1 MKTPAFAPRSHSVS
15 ENVETLITHL
25 DRLEAP
31 PQPGNGVRAYP
42 SEPPAFSVLQIAEL
56 LWRERRFIL
65 RCSLC
70 ALVTFALI
78 ALLLPNHYTAT
89 TRLMPPDYSAGSNL
103 ALSLPALSDSSSGGA
118 GIMGMASRLLGINTS
133 GDLLIGVL
141 QSENVEDRV
150 IKKLDL
156 MHVYS
161 DKYIEDARK
170 HLETRTSLNTDPKN
184 GIISISVSDK
194 SAARAA
200 QIANEYVAELN
211 QALAEVNTSSAHRE
225 RLFLEQRL
233 EQVRQQSEADSK
245 EFALFASQNG
255 AVDIP
260 DQAKS
265 MVAAGAGLQSQ
276 LIVAQA
282 ELKGLEQ
289 IYSQNNARVR
299 SARARVDELQSQM
312 NKFGGK
318 NVNPSTDTALG
329 QDQLYPSV
337 RQLPLLGVKYL
348 DLYRR
353 SKVDDAV
360 FELLTKEYEIAKI
373 QEAKEIPTAQVLDPA
388 LVPGKKSWPHR
399 LIISLGGML
408 AALVCSCAYLVGCL
422 AWDCTEDTNSRKRFL
437 SEVFSSFNVQSRVP
451 GIGAAVSRLTLTLGL
466 RRNGDAAKT

>member
-1 MKTPAFAPRSHSVS
+1 VS
-15 ENVETLITHL
+15 ESTDTLITDL
-25 DRLEAP
+25 DRLQASP
-31 PQPGNGVRAYP
+31 KPNNGMRAYA
-42 SEPPAFSVLQIAEL
+42 SEPTAFSAIQVVEL
-56 LWRERRFIL
+56 LWRERRFIF
-65 RCSLC
+65 RCTLC
-70 ALVTFALI
+70 GLVLFAMFSF
-78 ALLLPNHYTAT
+78 LLPNHYTAT
-89 TRLMPPDYSAGSNL
+89 TRLMPPDYSAGPNL
-103 ALSLPALSDSSSGGA
+103 ALSLPAMSESSTGGT

-141 QSENVEDRV
+141 QSQNVEDRV
-150 IKKLDL
+150 IMKLDL

-161 DKYIEDARK
+161 DDYIEDARK
-170 HLETRTSLNTDPKN
+170 HLEGHTSLYTDPKN
-184 GIISISVSDK
+184 GIISISVTDK
-194 SAARAA
+194 KPARAA

-233 EQVRQQSEADSK
+233 QEVKQQSEADAK

-260 DQAKS
+260 DQAKA
-265 MVAAGAGLQSQ
+265 MVAAGAELQSQ

-289 IYSQNNARVR
+289 IYSENNSRVKA
-299 SARARVDELQSQM
+299 ARARVSELQSQA

-318 NVNPSTDTALG
+318 NVNPSTDAQLS

-373 QEAKEIPTAQVLDPA
+373 QEAKEIPTAQVLDLA
-388 LVPGKKSWPHR
+388 LVPKKKASPHR
-399 LIISLGGML
+399 FIISVSGML
-408 AALVCSCAYLVGCL
+408 GALVYCWAYLVGCL
-422 AWDCTEDTNSRKRFL
+422 VWECTDNSDPKKRIL
-437 SEVFSSFNVQSRVP
+437 REVFSTFNLQSNRVRWLLKSVAQL
-451 GIGAAVSRLTLTLGL
+451 IFKLGL
-466 RRNGDAAKT
+466 RRNGNAVRV

>member
-1 MKTPAFAPRSHSVS
+1 MS
-15 ENVETLITHL
+15 ESIDTLVPNF
-25 DRLEAP
+25 DRLQAP
-31 PQPGNGVRAYP
+31 PQPSNGLRASP
-42 SEPPAFSVLQIAEL
+42 SERPVFSAIHIAEL

-65 RCSLC
+65 RCTFW
-70 ALVTFALI
+70 ALLFFAIL
-78 ALLLPNHYTAT
+78 AMLLPNHYTAT

-103 ALSLPALSDSSSGGA
+103 ALSLPALSESNGSGTGL
-118 GIMGMASRLLGINTS
+118 MGMASRLLVINTS

-170 HLETRTSLNTDPKN
+170 HLESHTSLYTDPKN
-184 GIISISVSDK
+184 GIISISVTDK
-194 SAARAA
+194 KPARAA
-200 QIANEYVAELN
+200 QISNEYVAELN

-233 EQVRQQSEADSK
+233 LEVKQQSEADAK

-260 DQAKS
+260 DQAKA
-265 MVAAGAGLQSQ
+265 MVAAGAELQSQ
-276 LIVAQA
+276 LIVANS

-289 IYSQNNARVR
+289 IYSEHNARVK
-299 SARARVDELQSQM
+299 SARARVDELQSQV

-318 NVNPSTDTALG
+318 NVNPSTDTSLS

-360 FELLTKEYEIAKI
+360 FELLTKEYEISKI

-399 LIISLGGML
+399 LIISVTGML
-408 AALVCSCAYLVGCL
+408 AALAYSCAYLIGCL
-422 AWDCTEDTNSRKRFL
+422 VWEYTDNSDPKKRFL
-437 SEVFSSFNVQSRVP
+437 SEVFSTFNLQSSRVP
-451 GIGAAVSRLTLTLGL
+451 WLRKGMLQLTLKLGL
-466 RRNGDAAKT
+466 RRNGNAARE

>member
-1 MKTPAFAPRSHSVS
+1 MS
-15 ENVETLITHL
+15 EATDTLIPEL
-25 DRLEAP
+25 DRSQAAHQPNNGLSAYSLERTP
-31 PQPGNGVRAYP
+31 LSGLQ
-42 SEPPAFSVLQIAEL
+42 VLEI

-65 RCSLC
+65 RCMLCGSL
-70 ALVTFALI
+70 LFAVV
-78 ALLLPNHYTAT
+78 AVLLPNHYTAT

-103 ALSLPALSDSSSGGA
+103 ALSLPAISESSGGGT

-156 MHVYS
+156 MNVYS

-170 HLETRTSLNTDPKN
+170 HLEGRTSLNTDPKN
-184 GIISISVSDK
+184 GIISISVTDK
-194 SAARAA
+194 QPLRAA

-233 EQVRQQSEADSK
+233 QEVAQKSDADAK

-260 DQAKS
+260 DQAKA
-265 MVAAGAGLQSQ
+265 MVAAGAELQSQ
-276 LIVAQA
+276 LIVAQS

-289 IYSQNNARVR
+289 IYSENNARVK
-299 SARARVDELQSQM
+299 SARARVDELQSQV

-318 NVNPSTDTALG
+318 NVNPSTDSLLSH
-329 QDQLYPSV
+329 DQLYPSV

-360 FELLTKEYEIAKI
+360 FELLTKEYEISKI

-388 LVPGKKSWPHR
+388 LIPAKKSWPHR
-399 LIISLGGML
+399 LLITLSGMVVT
-408 AALVCSCAYLVGCL
+408 LVVSCAYLLCCL
-422 AWDCTEDTNSRKRFL
+422 MWDYTEDSNRKKRFFR
-437 SEVFSSFNVQSRVP
+437 EVFSSINLQDKVP
-451 GIGAAVSRLTLTLGL
+451 WLQATAGYVTLKLGL
-466 RRNGDAAKT
+466 RRGTHAGKLYQ

>member
-1 MKTPAFAPRSHSVS
+1 MKRGSCTSEPSVS
-15 ENVETLITHL
+15 ETTHSLITDL
-25 DRLEAP
+25 DRLP
-31 PQPGNGVRAYP
+31 TPTQPRNGLGACA
-42 SEPPAFSVLQIAEL
+42 SEPPAFSALQMVEL
-56 LWRERRFIL
+56 LWCERRFIL
-65 RCSLC
+65 RCTFC
-70 ALVTFALI
+70 ALGLFAITAFLV
-78 ALLLPNHYTAT
+78 PNQYTAT
-89 TRLMPPDYSAGSNL
+89 TRLMPPDYSAGSNV
-103 ALSLPALSDSSSGGA
+103 ALSLPILSDSSGGGA

-150 IKKLDL
+150 INKLDL

-161 DKYIEDARK
+161 DKHIEDARK
-170 HLETRTSLNTDPKN
+170 HLESHTSLYTDPKN
-184 GIISISVSDK
+184 GIIGISVTDK
-194 SAARAA
+194 NPARAA

-233 EQVRQQSEADSK
+233 KEVNEQSEADAK

-265 MVAAGAGLQSQ
+265 MVAAGAELQSQ

-289 IYSQNNARVR
+289 IYSENNARVK
-299 SARARVDELQSQM
+299 AGRARVNELQSQVD
-312 NKFGGK
+312 KFGGK
-318 NVNPSTDTALG
+318 NVNPSTDTSLS

-388 LVPGKKSWPHR
+388 LVPGKKSSPHR
-399 LIISLGGML
+399 LVIML
-408 AALVCSCAYLVGCL
+408 TGL
-422 AWDCTEDTNSRKRFL
+422 
-437 SEVFSSFNVQSRVP
+437 
-451 GIGAAVSRLTLTLGL
+451 ILGL
-466 RRNGDAAKT
+466 LLSFLYLLGCHVWERTEEADPWKMFSRGVVSTIHRWGQKPFARHSDRIIPDNSLTNR

>member
-1 MKTPAFAPRSHSVS
+1 
-15 ENVETLITHL
+15 
-25 DRLEAP
+25 
-31 PQPGNGVRAYP
+31 
-42 SEPPAFSVLQIAEL
+42 L
-56 LWRERRFIL
+56 LWRERRFIF
-65 RCSLC
+65 RCTIAATFLFAIC
-70 ALVTFALI
+70 ALLI
-78 ALLLPNHYTAT
+78 PNHYTAT
-89 TRLMPPDYSAGSNL
+89 TRLMPPDYGASSNL
-103 ALSLPALSDSSSGGA
+103 ALSLPALSEQGGGGV
-118 GIMGMASRLLGINTS
+118 GIVGMASRLLGINTS

-170 HLETRTSLNTDPKN
+170 HLESHTSLYTDPKN

-194 SAARAA
+194 QPPRAA
-200 QIANEYVAELN
+200 EIANEYVTQLN

-233 EQVRQQSEADSK
+233 QEIKEQSESDAK

-265 MVAAGAGLQSQ
+265 MVAAGAELQSQ
-276 LIVAQA
+276 LIVAQS

-289 IYSQNNARVR
+289 IYSANNARVR
-299 SARARVDELQSQM
+299 SIKARVDELQNQV

-318 NVNPSTDTALG
+318 NVNPTTDTSLS

-373 QEAKEIPTAQVLDPA
+373 QEAKEIPTAQVLDTA
-388 LVPGKKSWPHR
+388 LVPGKKSSPHR
-399 LIISLGGML
+399 VLMTLWGMVGGIVL
-408 AALVCSCAYLVGCL
+408 SCAYLIISMLWGQTDDSDPGKIL
-422 AWDCTEDTNSRKRFL
+422 ARNMFLTAKSRIG
-437 SEVFSSFNVQSRVP
+437 RVP
-451 GIGAAVSRLTLTLGL
+451 LVGKLTAGASKARWHDTGE
-466 RRNGDAAKT
+466 NGVPA

>member
-1 MKTPAFAPRSHSVS
+1 MNKSTD
-15 ENVETLITHL
+15 TLIPE
-25 DRLEAP
+25 LERSQAA
-31 PQPGNGVRAYP
+31 PQPKNGLLAHA
-42 SEPPAFSVLQIAEL
+42 SEDSHLSSIRVLEL
-56 LWRERRFIL
+56 WWCERRFIL
-65 RCSLC
+65 RSVVYGL
-70 ALVTFALI
+70 LLFGIV

-103 ALSLPALSDSSSGGA
+103 ALSLPALGDSSGGGGT
-118 GIMGMASRLLGINTS
+118 GIMGMATRLLGINTS
-133 GDLLIGVL
+133 GELIMGVL

-150 IKKLDL
+150 ITKLDL

-161 DKYIEDARK
+161 DKYIEDSRR
-170 HLETRTSLNTDPKN
+170 HLESRTSLNTDPKN

-194 SAARAA
+194 QPARAA

-233 EQVRQQSEADSK
+233 QEVTQKSDADAK

-260 DQAKS
+260 DQAKA
-265 MVAAGAGLQSQ
+265 MVAAGAELQSQ
-276 LIVAQA
+276 LIVAQS

-289 IYSQNNARVR
+289 IYSENNARVKA
-299 SARARVDELQSQM
+299 ARARVDELQSQV

-318 NVNPSTDTALG
+318 NVNPSTDTSLSR
-329 QDQLYPSV
+329 DQLYPSV

-348 DLYRR
+348 ELYRR

-360 FELLTKEYEIAKI
+360 FELLTKEYEISKI

-388 LVPGKKSWPHR
+388 LVPAKKSWPHR
-399 LIISLGGML
+399 LV
-408 AALVCSCAYLVGCL
+408 LVGSGVLTGLFCSCGYLLACL
-422 AWDCTEDTNSRKRFL
+422 LWDYTDNSNRKTRLFREVL
-437 SEVFSSFNVQSRVP
+437 STFNLQRRAPWLRVTA
-451 GIGAAVSRLTLTLGL
+451 GYVTLKLGL
-466 RRNGDAAKT
+466 RRSVSSGVFYQ

>member
-1 MKTPAFAPRSHSVS
+1 MS

-42 SEPPAFSVLQIAEL
+42 SESPAFSVLQIAEL

-78 ALLLPNHYTAT
+78 AFLLPNHYTAT

-103 ALSLPALSDSSSGGA
+103 ALSLPALSDSSSGST

-133 GDLLIGVL
+133 GELLIGVL

-161 DKYIEDARK
+161 DRYIEDARK
-170 HLETRTSLNTDPKN
+170 HLETHTSLSTDPKN

-233 EQVRQQSEADSK
+233 EQVSQQSEADSK

-318 NVNPSTDTALG
+318 NINPSTDTALG

-388 LVPGKKSWPHR
+388 LAPGKKSSPHR

-408 AALVCSCAYLVGCL
+408 AALICSCAYLVGCL

-451 GIGAAVSRLTLTLGL
+451 GIGVAASRLTLKLGL
-466 RRNGDAAKT
+466 RRNGAATKT

>member
-1 MKTPAFAPRSHSVS
+1 MGESIDTV
-15 ENVETLITHL
+15 ITDF
-25 DRLEAP
+25 DRLQAL
-31 PQPGNGVRAYP
+31 PQSSNGVRVYA
-42 SEPPAFSVLQIAEL
+42 SERLPFSTIQIVEL
-56 LWRERRFIL
+56 LWRERQFIL
-65 RCSLC
+65 RCTFC
-70 ALVTFALI
+70 ALVLFTIVAF
-78 ALLLPNHYTAT
+78 LLPNHYTAT

-103 ALSLPALSDSSSGGA
+103 ALSLPALSESNGGGA

-141 QSENVEDRV
+141 QSDNVEDRV
-150 IKKLDL
+150 VKKLDL

-170 HLETRTSLNTDPKN
+170 HLEGHTSLYTDPKN
-184 GIISISVSDK
+184 GIIGISVTDK
-194 SAARAA
+194 NPARAA

-233 EQVRQQSEADSK
+233 QEVNQQSEADAK

-265 MVAAGAGLQSQ
+265 MVAAGAELQSQ

-282 ELKGLEQ
+282 EVKGLEQ
-289 IYSQNNARVR
+289 IYSENNARVK
-299 SARARVDELQSQM
+299 SARARVDELQSQV

-318 NVNPSTDTALG
+318 NVNPLTDTSLG

-373 QEAKEIPTAQVLDPA
+373 QEAKEIPTAQVLDSA
-388 LVPGKKSWPHR
+388 LVPGKKSSPHR
-399 LIISLGGML
+399 LLILLWGIT
-408 AALVCSCAYLVGCL
+408 VGVL
-422 AWDCTEDTNSRKRFL
+422 
-437 SEVFSSFNVQSRVP
+437 FSSFHITLRTLWEKTDDADRRKSLARAILSTVR
-451 GIGAAVSRLTLTLGL
+451 SRLETLPVVGKLTRAL
-466 RRNGDAAKT
+466 AARAHIG

>member
-1 MKTPAFAPRSHSVS
+1 MNESTD
-15 ENVETLITHL
+15 TLITDL
-25 DRLEAP
+25 DQLHTP
-31 PQPGNGVRAYP
+31 SQPRNGLPAYR
-42 SEPPAFSVLQIAEL
+42 SAYATFSAIQIADL
-56 LWRERRFIL
+56 LWRERRFIF
-65 RCSLC
+65 RCTVAAMLLFVIC
-70 ALVTFALI
+70 ALLI
-78 ALLLPNHYTAT
+78 PNHYTAT
-89 TRLMPPDYSAGSNL
+89 TRLMPPDYGAGSSL
-103 ALSLPALSDSSSGGA
+103 ALSLPALSEQGGGGV

-170 HLETRTSLNTDPKN
+170 HLESHTSLYTDPKN

-194 SAARAA
+194 KPSRAA
-200 QIANEYVAELN
+200 QIANEYVTQLN

-233 EQVRQQSEADSK
+233 QEIKEQSESDAK

-265 MVAAGAGLQSQ
+265 MVAAGAELQSQ
-276 LIVAQA
+276 LIVAQS

-289 IYSQNNARVR
+289 IYSANNGRVR
-299 SARARVDELQSQM
+299 AVKARVDELQNQV

-318 NVNPSTDTALG
+318 NVNPTTDTSLSH
-329 QDQLYPSV
+329 DQLYPSV

-373 QEAKEIPTAQVLDPA
+373 QEAKEIPTAQVLDTA
-388 LVPGKKSWPHR
+388 LVPGKKSSPHR
-399 LIISLGGML
+399 VLMTLWGMVGGIVL
-408 AALVCSCAYLVGCL
+408 SCAYLIISMLWGQTDDNDPRKML
-422 AWDCTEDTNSRKRFL
+422 ARNMFLTAKRRIG
-437 SEVFSSFNVQSRVP
+437 RVP
-451 GIGAAVSRLTLTLGL
+451 LVGKLTAGASKARWHDTGENGISA
-466 RRNGDAAKT
+466 